1 MPPKPQAGD
10 CMSKDTCWNRYC
22 TRNHSSKRTL
32 CPNKDCGTPGCGLI
46 HPPYCR
52 ENVACTTRNCQ
63 YRHPPKHLLPT
74 VTLLKAP
81 TQSSLPAKSF
91 VEALRAQEHGVGTAK
106 APPQSSLQ
114 PFTFVEALR
123 AQQHGVG
130 LAKAPPQSSLQPF
143 TFVEALR
150 AQEHGVGTAK
160 APPQSSLQPF
170 QPVTV
175 VEAPTA
181 QQNGVRYITHWPCPW
196 CQKQGDDSSH
206 QTKRCGNLSCTD

>member
-52 ENVACTTRNCQ
+52 ENVTCTTRNCQ
-63 YRHPPKHLLPT
+63 YRHPPKQLLPA

-81 TQSSLPAKSF
+81 TQRSLPAKS
-91 VEALRAQEHGVGTAK
+91 L
-106 APPQSSLQ
+106 
-114 PFTFVEALR
+114 VEALR

-130 LAKAPPQSSLQPF
+130 L
-143 TFVEALR
+143 
-150 AQEHGVGTAK
+150 AK